1 MTVCKN
7 DTLRMLIDVKTKTLD
22 KGEKEILNTARR
34 TSSFETR
41 YHYNVSARI
50 SRELYCG
57 EDKFVSR
64 DRYSVMY
71 SVLYKY
77 NYFYSFLHYGSLRLK
92 SLNLH
97 TLNAW
102 LFYKY
107 NLTLPFI
114 LGFEFV
120 YYILYTGNTN
130 LPNLISRD
138 SLPVIML

>member
-1 MTVCKN
+1 
-7 DTLRMLIDVKTKTLD
+7 MLIDVKTKNLD

-41 YHYNVSARI
+41 YHYNISARI

-77 NYFYSFLHYGSLRLK
+77 NYFYSFLHYTDRFDLE
-92 SLNLH
+92 
-97 TLNAW
+97 A
-102 LFYKY
+102 
-107 NLTLPFI
+107 
-114 LGFEFV
+114 
-120 YYILYTGNTN
+120 
-130 LPNLISRD
+130 
-138 SLPVIML
+138 